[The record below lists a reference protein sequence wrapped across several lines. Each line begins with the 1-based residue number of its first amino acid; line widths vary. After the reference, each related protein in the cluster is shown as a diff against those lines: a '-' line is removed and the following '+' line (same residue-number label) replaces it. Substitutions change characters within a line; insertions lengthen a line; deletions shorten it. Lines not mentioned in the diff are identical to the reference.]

1 MPTDDIA
8 HEVVLKCHYSS
19 NGVYINSDDV
29 PGLHICGDSVED
41 MKPVIGRVPRHERML
56 HERMF
61 VAAGHYRKGIMQSPV
76 TGKILADLVTRG
88 ETDLPVDAFAP
99 ERFPLAGAVRGS

>member
-41 MKPVIGRVPRHERML
+41 MKPVIETAIKTLFLDNRKVDVGIAWLSDFDVFPHPSTFSNKL
-56 HERMF
+56 AIFHS
-61 VAAGHYRKGIMQSPV
+61 AA
-76 TGKILADLVTRG
+76 
-88 ETDLPVDAFAP
+88 
-99 ERFPLAGAVRGS
+99 